1 MTPVTNDT
9 SHSIDFSVGESIQL
23 AFRRAKL
30 PLGCRETL
38 LYTWQRFHI
47 TIGTYFETTLACWLS
62 ETVGSINHLRLC
74 FG

>member
-9 SHSIDFSVGESIQL
+9 RHSIDFSVGESIQL

-38 LYTWQRFHI
+38 LYTW
-47 TIGTYFETTLACWLS
+47 
-62 ETVGSINHLRLC
+62 
-74 FG
+74 